1 MKCSGWRF
9 QALLVIAVALVTLI
23 LTGSFSPAIGYS
35 IQSSPT
41 PSSNSSANSKVV
53 MLTFGDTLK
62 SQFTN
67 GKPILDKYGFKAS
80 FFITCLWAG
89 SDKTRM
95 TWQDIL
101 ALQTDGQTIES
112 KTMTHRR
119 MTNLSPSDLDYEVAG
134 SKKCLADHGI
144 NATIFATTHG
154 NEWNNAT
161 VINAVAK
168 YYNFAV
174 NGFSTLMFLHCDG
187 YNKESSQH
195 DCRTYFN
202 NSTLTFANRYSLR
215 EWSHNNIDKAYSYN
229 DSKIFQKFVQ
239 EVNSQDRY
247 NKGNGTIN
255 AVPIIGYHDII
266 NNNTRD
272 STDANLFAQEM
283 KYLHDNGFR
292 VLTLNQLGYDIN
304 RNLIYINN
312 IPSS

>member
-67 GKPILDKYGFKAS
+67 GKPILDKYGFKSS

-119 MTNLSPSDLDYEVAG
+119 MTNLSPSDLNYEVIG

-202 NSTLTFANRYSLR
+202 NGTLTFANRYSLR
-215 EWSHNNIDKAYSYN
+215 EWSHNSIDKAYSYN
-229 DSKIFQKFVQ
+229 DSKIFQKFV
-239 EVNSQDRY
+239 EVNSQDRF

-255 AVPIIGYHDII
+255 VVHIIGYHDII

-304 RNLIYINN
+304 RNVIYLNN
-312 IPSS
+312 LPSS

>member
-89 SDKTRM
+89 SDKARM

-101 ALQTDGQTIES
+101 ALQTDGEAIES

-119 MTNLSPSDLDYEVAG
+119 MTNLSPSDLNY
-134 SKKCLADHGI
+134 
-144 NATIFATTHG
+144 
-154 NEWNNAT
+154 
-161 VINAVAK
+161 
-168 YYNFAV
+168 
-174 NGFSTLMFLHCDG
+174 
-187 YNKESSQH
+187 
-195 DCRTYFN
+195 
-202 NSTLTFANRYSLR
+202 
-215 EWSHNNIDKAYSYN
+215 
-229 DSKIFQKFVQ
+229 
-239 EVNSQDRY
+239 
-247 NKGNGTIN
+247 
-255 AVPIIGYHDII
+255 
-266 NNNTRD
+266 
-272 STDANLFAQEM
+272 
-283 KYLHDNGFR
+283 
-292 VLTLNQLGYDIN
+292 
-304 RNLIYINN
+304 
-312 IPSS
+312 